1 MNGRT
6 GKRGVSRR
14 VESSRGGGHAESD
27 RGRTKGWDELPAGDV
42 DVPPPAP
49 PPDESSL
56 KNEEE
61 DRLLEAEADKGDT
74 RGRLLLVDARR
85 RATAR

>member
-1 MNGRT
+1 M
-6 GKRGVSRR
+6 
-14 VESSRGGGHAESD
+14 
-27 RGRTKGWDELPAGDV
+27 
-42 DVPPPAP
+42 
-49 PPDESSL
+49 